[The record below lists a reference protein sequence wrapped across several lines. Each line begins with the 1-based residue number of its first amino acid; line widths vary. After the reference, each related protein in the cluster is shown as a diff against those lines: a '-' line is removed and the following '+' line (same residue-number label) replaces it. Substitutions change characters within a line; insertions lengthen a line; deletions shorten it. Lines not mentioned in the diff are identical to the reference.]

1 MTVADIYNMESR
13 VSAQTD
19 LICAYDWRQRKIE
32 MRCEMTASLQGK
44 VAIVTG
50 VSHDGQ
56 VGQAVA
62 KALAAR
68 GASLALCARTKEN
81 VVARAAEL
89 KAEGANAIPIVA
101 TMTDEK
107 DVKRTVAET
116 ISAFGRIDIVVNLAG
131 GLTVYKPSAEVTV
144 EEWTREVNN
153 NVLSAFLLTREVFPH
168 LAKVGGGSVINFAR
182 AGLAQSNML
191 PYNVAKAGVVA
202 LTRTFA
208 LEGKDAQIR
217 VNAVGPGLVDTASN
231 VNMIKPK
238 DTNNW
243 TKRDEIADV
252 VVFLASPASV
262 GVTGQVIDVTG
273 WGLA

>member
-1 MTVADIYNMESR
+1 
-13 VSAQTD
+13 
-19 LICAYDWRQRKIE
+19 
-32 MRCEMTASLQGK
+32 MTASLHGK

-50 VSHDGQ
+50 VSRDGQ

-62 KALAAR
+62 RALAAQ

-89 KAEGANAIPIVA
+89 KAEGTNAIPVVA
-101 TMTDEK
+101 SLTDEA

-116 ISAFGRIDIVVNLAG
+116 VSAFGRIDIAVNIAG

-144 EEWTREVNN
+144 DEWTREVNN

-168 LAKVGGGSVINFAR
+168 LAEAGGGSVVNFAR
-182 AGLAQSNML
+182 AGTAQSNML

-231 VNMIKPK
+231 VDMMKPK
-238 DTNNW
+238 DISNW
-243 TKRDEIADV
+243 AKRDEIADV

>member
-1 MTVADIYNMESR
+1 M
-13 VSAQTD
+13 SAR
-19 LICAYDWRQRKIE
+19 LH
-32 MRCEMTASLQGK
+32 GK

-62 KALAAR
+62 KALAKE
-68 GASLALCARTKEN
+68 GASLTICARSKDN

-89 KAEGANAIPIVA
+89 KAEGANVIPVVA
-101 TMTDEK
+101 SLTDEA
-107 DVKRTVAET
+107 DVKRLVSETV
-116 ISAFGRIDIVVNLAG
+116 SAFGRVDIVVNLAG
-131 GLTVYKPSAEVTV
+131 GLTVYKSSAEVTLD
-144 EEWTREVNN
+144 EWTREVNN

-168 LAKVGGGSVINFAR
+168 MAQTGGGSIINFAR
-182 AGLAQSNML
+182 AGNAQANML

-208 LEGKDAQIR
+208 LEGKDAHIR

-231 VNMIKPK
+231 VAMMKPK
-238 DTNNW
+238 DTDKW
-243 TKRDEIADV
+243 AKRDEIADV

-262 GVTGQVIDVTG
+262 GVTGQLIDVTG
-273 WGLA
+273 WGLS

>member
-1 MTVADIYNMESR
+1 M
-13 VSAQTD
+13 SAT
-19 LICAYDWRQRKIE
+19 LH
-32 MRCEMTASLQGK
+32 GK

-62 KALAAR
+62 KALAQQ
-68 GASLALCARTKEN
+68 GASLAVCARSKDN

-89 KAEGANAIPIVA
+89 KAEGANVIPVVA
-101 TMTDEK
+101 SLTDEA
-107 DVKRTVAET
+107 DVKRVVAET
-116 ISAFGRIDIVVNLAG
+116 STAFGRIDIVVNLAG
-131 GLTVYKPSAEVTV
+131 GLTIYKPSADVTLD
-144 EEWTREVNN
+144 EWTREVNN

-168 LAKVGGGSVINFAR
+168 MAKTGGGSVINFAR
-182 AGLAQSNML
+182 AGNAQANML

-217 VNAVGPGLVDTASN
+217 VNAVAPGLVDTASN
-231 VNMIKPK
+231 VSMMKPK
-238 DTNNW
+238 DTSKW
-243 TKRDEIADV
+243 AKRDEIADV
-252 VVFLASPASV
+252 VVFLASPVSL

-273 WGLA
+273 WGLS